1 MKKSCRHLLAA
12 VTLAELIVA
21 LAALGVG
28 TSITIALMLQ
38 LNRNATLSRLR
49 TGAGTV
55 AQNQID
61 DILSIQPYNPQKSQ
75 TPPELA
81 IGTVSQGTSTNPTI
95 PIYTDPATGLV
106 TQMGWM
112 TTTVTDMNQT
122 FNSTNVNLRRIV
134 VTVSYLFHKK
144 QYDVTFTTMRGS
156 DI

>member
-1 MKKSCRHLLAA
+1 MKKSRRLLLAA
-12 VTLAELIVA
+12 VTLAELMVA
-21 LAALGVG
+21 LSVLGVG

-61 DILSIQPYNPQKSQ
+61 DLLSIQPYNPQKGDI
-75 TPPELA
+75 PPELA
-81 IGTVSQGTSTNPTI
+81 IGTINQGTAAAPTV
-95 PIYTDPATGLV
+95 PIYTDPVTGLV

-112 TTTVTDMNQT
+112 STTVTDMNQSL
-122 FNSTNVNLRRIV
+122 NGINYNLRQCV
-134 VTVSYLFHKK
+134 VTVSYNFHGKT
-144 QYDVTFTTMRGS
+144 YSVVFTTMRGS

>member
-1 MKKSCRHLLAA
+1 MKKSRRLLLAG
-12 VTLAELIVA
+12 VTLAELVVA

-61 DILSIQPYNPQKSQ
+61 DLLSIQPFNPQKSQ

-81 IGTVSQGTSTNPTI
+81 LGTIQQGTSTAPTV
-95 PIYTDPATGLV
+95 PIYTDPVSGLV

-112 TTTVTDMNQT
+112 TTTVTDMNQSL
-122 FNSTNVNLRRIV
+122 NGVSYNLRQAV
-134 VTVSYLFHKK
+134 VTVSYNFHGKV
-144 QYDVTFTTMRGS
+144 YSVSFTTMRGS